1 DPRARRVPV
10 ECSVRQDM
18 RPPDLRTAYLAGGLE
33 PFFPLAPGD
42 VGAALGLRREVDRA
56 ARAAAVRPH
65 AQRLGAP
72 EESLRSLERLA
83 HPRAMAVV
91 TGQQAGLLTG
101 PLYTLAKA
109 LTAVRLAER
118 LDTEDRPVVPVFW
131 VASQDHDVAEVDHA
145 YLLDA
150 SETLRRVEV
159 RLPEG
164 VAVGRIPL
172 TGDMDAA

>member
-1 DPRARRVPV
+1 
-10 ECSVRQDM
+10 
-18 RPPDLRTAYLAGGLE
+18 
-33 PFFPLAPGD
+33 
-42 VGAALGLRREVDRA
+42 
-56 ARAAAVRPH
+56 
-65 AQRLGAP
+65 GAP

-172 TGDMDAA
+172 TGDMEAAIAASLGQHTPRPPCEGEVVSLLRETAAVARGFADWFAA